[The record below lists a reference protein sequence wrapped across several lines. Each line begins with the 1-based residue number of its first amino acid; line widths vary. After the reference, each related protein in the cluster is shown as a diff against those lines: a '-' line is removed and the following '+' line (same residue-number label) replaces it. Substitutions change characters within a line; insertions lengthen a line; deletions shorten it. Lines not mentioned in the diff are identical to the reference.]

1 MTDRAPWQIGR
12 SAAALG
18 LVAVVGATLLAAVQL
33 ATADR
38 IAAQERRVM
47 QERLGQVLPAAE
59 YDNDLLAD
67 TLVIRDEAHF
77 PRGQDV
83 LAYRARRA
91 GDPVAVI
98 LDFRAV
104 DGYSGDIRLL
114 AGIREDG
121 SLTGVRVVAHRE
133 TPGLGDAIEAERSDW
148 ILGFNGKSLTDP
160 GKEKWKVRRDGGEF
174 DQFTGATITPR
185 AVVRATRRALEYA
198 AQNHERLFR
207 SGVPGD
213 AASNAGNEE
222 AGE

>member
-1 MTDRAPWQIGR
+1 MADRGRWEIGR

-18 LVAVVGATLLAAVQL
+18 LVAVVGATLLASVQL

-47 QERLGQVLPAAE
+47 LERLGQVLPAAE

-67 TLVIRDEAHF
+67 TLLIRDEAHF

-91 GDPVAVI
+91 GNPVAVI
-98 LDFRAV
+98 LDFLAV

-133 TPGLGDAIEAERSDW
+133 TPGLGDAIEAEKSNW
-148 ILGFNGKSLTDP
+148 ILGFDDRSLGRP
-160 GKEKWKVRRDGGEF
+160 ARSGWALKKDGGDF

-185 AVVRATRRALEYA
+185 AVVDALRRALEYYA
-198 AQNHERLFR
+198 VNGEALFR
-207 SGVPGD
+207 PAQEPADRTAESD
-213 AASNAGNEE
+213 A
-222 AGE
+222 

>member
-1 MTDRAPWQIGR
+1 MADRGTWQIGR

-18 LVAVVGATLLAAVQL
+18 LVAVVGATLLASVQL

-47 QERLGQVLPAAE
+47 LERLGQVLPSAE

-114 AGIREDG
+114 AGIRQDG

-133 TPGLGDAIEAERSDW
+133 TPGLGDAIEAEKSDW
-148 ILGFNGKSLTDP
+148 ILGFDDRSLGRP
-160 GKEKWKVRRDGGEF
+160 ARSGWAVKKDGGDF

-185 AVVRATRRALEYA
+185 AVVDALRQALEYYA
-198 AQNHERLFR
+198 ANGEALFR
-207 SGVPGD
+207 PAQEPADRTAEGD
-213 AASNAGNEE
+213 A
-222 AGE
+222 

>member
-1 MTDRAPWQIGR
+1 MADRGRWEIGR

-18 LVAVVGATLLAAVQL
+18 LVAVVGATLLASVQL

-47 QERLGQVLPAAE
+47 LERLGQVLPAAE

-91 GDPVAVI
+91 GNPVAVI
-98 LDFRAV
+98 LDFLAV

-133 TPGLGDAIEAERSDW
+133 TPGLGDAIEAEKSNW
-148 ILGFNGKSLTDP
+148 ILGFDDRSLGRP
-160 GKEKWKVRRDGGEF
+160 ARSGWALKKDGGDF

-185 AVVRATRRALEYA
+185 AVVDALRRALEYYA
-198 AQNHERLFR
+198 ANGEALFR
-207 SGVPGD
+207 PAQEPADRTAESD
-213 AASNAGNEE
+213 A
-222 AGE
+222 

>member
-1 MTDRAPWQIGR
+1 MADHAPRDIGR

-18 LVAVVGATLLAAVQL
+18 LVAIVGAALLAAVQL

-47 QERLGQVLPAAE
+47 LEQFGQILPASN

-67 TLVIRDEAHF
+67 TLVIRDENHF

-83 LAYRARRA
+83 VVYRARRA
-91 GDPVAVI
+91 GEPVAVI

-104 DGYSGDIRLL
+104 NGYSGDIRLL
-114 AGIREDG
+114 AGIRENG

-133 TPGLGDAIEAERSDW
+133 TPGLGDAIEVERSNW
-148 ILGFNGKSLTDP
+148 IRGFDDRSLRQP
-160 GKEKWKVRRDGGEF
+160 VPSEWAVRKDGGAF

-185 AVVRATRRALEYA
+185 AVVDALRLALEYYA
-198 AQNHERLFR
+198 ENGPALFTPAR
-207 SGVPGD
+207 E
-213 AASNAGNEE
+213 AGNGPAESD
-222 AGE
+222 A

>member
-133 TPGLGDAIEAERSDW
+133 TPGLGDAIEAEKSDW
-148 ILGFNGKSLTDP
+148 ILGFEDRSLGRP
-160 GKEKWKVRRDGGEF
+160 ARSGWAVKKDGGDF

-185 AVVRATRRALEYA
+185 AVVDALRQALEYYA
-198 AQNHERLFR
+198 ANSEALFR
-207 SGVPGD
+207 PVPEPADRTTEGD
-213 AASNAGNEE
+213 A
-222 AGE
+222 

>member
-1 MTDRAPWQIGR
+1 MADRAPREIGR

-18 LVAVVGATLLAAVQL
+18 LVAIVGATLLAAVQL

-47 QERLGQVLPAAE
+47 LEQLGQVLPAAE

-83 LAYRARRA
+83 LVYRARRA

-98 LDFRAV
+98 LDFHAV

-114 AGIREDG
+114 AGIRGDG

-133 TPGLGDAIEAERSDW
+133 TPGLGDAIEAEKSDW
-148 ILGFNGKSLTDP
+148 ILGFDDRSLKRPAAP
-160 GKEKWKVRRDGGEF
+160 GWAVRKDGGAF

-185 AVVRATRRALEYA
+185 AVVDALRLALEYYAANGEALFRA
-198 AQNHERLFR
+198 AQEPVNQAAE
-207 SGVPGD
+207 D
-213 AASNAGNEE
+213 A
-222 AGE
+222 